1 MGFYERYLCPHIS
14 KVVNQGKALQPM
26 RHRVV
31 TKARGVVLEIG
42 VGTGSNFPHFDP
54 QQVTKLYALEPAPGM
69 LKLAR
74 REAVGRPFPIEFLDL
89 PGERIPL
96 ADHSVDT
103 VLTTF
108 TLCTIPEVVTAL
120 RGMARVL
127 KPGGELLFWEH
138 GEAPDAK
145 VRRWQKRMEP
155 LHGRLFPGCHLMRC
169 IPALIEQGGFTI
181 REMDQEYAAEF
192 PRFLRFMSYFYEGV
206 ATIN

>member
-1 MGFYERYLCPHIS
+1 MGLYERYICPHLS

-31 TKARGVVLEIG
+31 SKAQGVVLEIG

-54 QQVTKLYALEPAPGM
+54 AKVTKLYALEPAPGM

-74 REAVGRPFPIEFLDL
+74 REAVGQPFPIEFLDL

-96 ADHSVDT
+96 EDHSVDT

-120 RGMARVL
+120 RGMTRVL
-127 KPGGELLFWEH
+127 RPGGELLFCEH
-138 GEAPDAK
+138 GEAPDAN
-145 VRRWQKRMEP
+145 VQRWQRRLEP
-155 LHGRLFPGCHLMRC
+155 IHGFIFPGCHLTRR
-169 IPALIEQGGFTI
+169 IPDLIEQGGFEI
-181 REMDQEYAAEF
+181 RKIEQEYAAGF
-192 PRFLRFMSYFYEGV
+192 PRFMGYFYEGV
-206 ATIN
+206 ATTT

>member
-1 MGFYERYLCPHIS
+1 MGFYERYICPHIS

-31 TKARGVVLEIG
+31 ARAHGVVLEIG

-54 QQVTKLYALEPAPGM
+54 TKVTKLYALEPAPGM

-74 REAVGRPFPIEFLDL
+74 REAEGRPFPIEFLDL

-120 RGMARVL
+120 QGMARVL
-127 KPGGELLFWEH
+127 RPDGTLVFCEH
-138 GEAPDAK
+138 GEAPDAN
-145 VRRWQKRMEP
+145 VQRWQTRLEP
-155 LHGRLFPGCHLMRC
+155 VHGFIFPGCHLTRR
-169 IPALIEQGGFTI
+169 IPDLIERGGLKI
-181 REMDQEYAAEF
+181 HRLEQAYAAGL
-192 PRFLRFMSYFYEGV
+192 PRFMGYFYEGV
-206 ATIN
+206 ATPT